1 MIHWTNCCFFVL
13 GMTAFAMGRTTESV
27 QSEEEIAPPTF
38 GLQVQM
44 GQDGNLNARSRQR
57 STGFGAESLPRNRG
71 SISQARYSQM
81 TEADNEASDAGRLKL
96 AQFQEPDTVVNQ
108 DPRDVYFTDDDCDCR
123 EWQVL
128 PQGLMYKAYLAG
140 EKESRMSSVFTSIR
154 GRDGVLWENTL
165 GGHVGLLRYGNRSAI
180 NPEGWQLDLEGAAM
194 PRVDMGHS
202 DDLEAVDFRAGF
214 LSTWR
219 YGPNAYKAGYYHL
232 SSHAGDEFLLRV
244 PTYHRL
250 NYVRDSFIVGW
261 TRFLTPDAQAY
272 GEVAYA
278 WNAEDGAQPL
288 EFQYGLQY
296 SPMVFGFRGAP
307 FAAINGHT
315 RQDFGWIT
323 SVTVQAGWQ
332 WRGYTNHLWRFG
344 VQYYKGPALQWEF
357 AGQSQNSFGAGMWF
371 DY

>member
-1 MIHWTNCCFFVL
+1 MSWSSCCFLAIAVI
-13 GMTAFAMGRTTESV
+13 AFAEDGSNGTIPDGAS
-27 QSEEEIAPPTF
+27 PPLF
-38 GLQVQM
+38 GFQVQID
-44 GQDGNLNARSRQR
+44 QAGNVNQTPLQQSR
-57 STGFGAESLPRNRG
+57 APELELPSRKQAT
-71 SISQARYSQM
+71 ISQVGYAELADESTSYSGKSQL
-81 TEADNEASDAGRLKL
+81 RL
-96 AQFQEPDTVVNQ
+96 AQFREPETRVTQGDYEV
-108 DPRDVYFTDDDCDCR
+108 FIDD
-123 EWQVL
+123 EANGEHVWQVL
-128 PQGLMYKAYLAG
+128 PEGLMYKAYLAG
-140 EKESRMSSVFTSIR
+140 EKESRMASVWTSTQ
-154 GRDGVLWENTL
+154 GRKGVLWENTL

-194 PRVDMGHS
+194 PRVDMGHD

-232 SSHAGDEFLLRV
+232 SSHAGDEYLLRV
-244 PTYHRL
+244 PSYTRL

-272 GEVAYA
+272 AEVGYA
-278 WNAEDGAQPL
+278 WNAECGAQPL

-296 SPMVFGFRGAP
+296 TPMIFGFRGAP

-323 SVTVQAGWQ
+323 SVTAQAGWQ

-344 VQYYKGPALQWEF
+344 VQYYRGPNIQWEF
-357 AGQSQNSFGAGMWF
+357 AGQSQSSVGAGMWYDF
-371 DY
+371 

>member
-1 MIHWTNCCFFVL
+1 MI
-13 GMTAFAMGRTTESV
+13 AFAEDGSG
-27 QSEEEIAPPTF
+27 EIISSDGAAPLF
-38 GLQVQM
+38 GLQVQV
-44 GQDGNLNARSRQR
+44 GQDGNFRSRPQAK
-57 STGFGAESLPRNRG
+57 SPALGQDLPTTKHGAIAQVGYVEPLDEPLTS
-71 SISQARYSQM
+71 S
-81 TEADNEASDAGRLKL
+81 EAGRLSL
-96 AQFQEPDTVVNQ
+96 AQYQAPAAVVAHDDQEFIL
-108 DPRDVYFTDDDCDCR
+108 DPEANGEHV
-123 EWQVL
+123 WQVL

-140 EKESRMSSVFTSIR
+140 EKESRMASVWTSIK
-154 GRDGVLWENTL
+154 GRQGVLWENTL

-219 YGPNAYKAGYYHL
+219 YGPNCYKAGYYHL
-232 SSHAGDEFLLRV
+232 SSHAGDEYLLRV
-244 PTYHRL
+244 PTFDRL
-250 NYVRDSFIVGW
+250 NYVRDSFIFGW

-272 GEVAYA
+272 AEVAYA
-278 WNAEDGAQPL
+278 ANHECGAEPL

-296 SPMVFGFRGAP
+296 TPMIFGFRGAP

-323 SVTVQAGWQ
+323 SITAQAGWQ

-357 AGQSQNSFGAGMWF
+357 AGQSQSSVGAGMWF

>member
-1 MIHWTNCCFFVL
+1 MIRWSGCFFL
-13 GMTAFAMGRTTESV
+13 TIGM
-27 QSEEEIAPPTF
+27 IACAEDRSNVTIPDEGSPPVF
-38 GLQVQM
+38 GFQVQM
-44 GQDGNLNARSRQR
+44 GQDGDLNRRPCPKPADLGLKNHPKKQGTISQVGFAEPVDDNLSSSGTGRLSLAKFQETNAVIPRRDGDVFFDEE
-57 STGFGAESLPRNRG
+57 STGE
-71 SISQARYSQM
+71 Y
-81 TEADNEASDAGRLKL
+81 
-96 AQFQEPDTVVNQ
+96 V
-108 DPRDVYFTDDDCDCR
+108 
-123 EWQVL
+123 WQIM

-140 EKESRMSSVFTSIR
+140 EKESRMSSVFTSIK
-154 GRDGVLWENTL
+154 GRDGILWENTL

-180 NPEGWQLDLEGAAM
+180 NPEGWQLDLEGAAL
-194 PRVDMGHS
+194 PRVDMGHN

-232 SSHAGDEFLLRV
+232 SSHAGDEYLLRV
-244 PTYHRL
+244 PTFDRL

-261 TRFLTPDAQAY
+261 TRFLTPHSQAY
-272 GEVAYA
+272 AEVAYA
-278 WNAEDGAQPL
+278 WNAECGAKPL

-323 SVTVQAGWQ
+323 SLTAQAGWQ

-357 AGQSQNSFGAGMWF
+357 AGQYQNSVGAGMWF

>member
-1 MIHWTNCCFFVL
+1 MICWSSCCFL
-13 GMTAFAMGRTTESV
+13 AIGMIAFAEDDSHAAISDEV
-27 QSEEEIAPPTF
+27 AAPAF
-38 GLQVQM
+38 GFQVQVD
-44 GQDGNLNARSRQR
+44 QDGNLQR
-57 STGFGAESLPRNRG
+57 KSGQPSNGPGQDYPAKKQGN
-71 SISQARYSQM
+71 ISQVSFA
-81 TEADNEASDAGRLKL
+81 EPADEIPSASGASRLRL
-96 AQFQEPDTVVNQ
+96 AQFQEPEAVIYQ
-108 DPRDVYFTDDDCDCR
+108 DDGEVFFDPEANGEHV
-123 EWQVL
+123 WQVL
-128 PQGLMYKAYLAG
+128 PAGLMYKAYLAG
-140 EKESRMSSVFTSIR
+140 EKESRMASVWTSIK

-194 PRVDMGHS
+194 PRVDMGHN
-202 DDLEAVDFRAGF
+202 DDLEAADFRAGF

-232 SSHAGDEFLLRV
+232 SSHIGDEFLLRN
-244 PTYHRL
+244 PGYDRL

-272 GEVAYA
+272 AEVAYA
-278 WNAEDGAQPL
+278 ANHECGAEPL

-296 SPMVFGFRGAP
+296 TPMIFGFRGAP

-323 SVTVQAGWQ
+323 SVTAQAGWQ

-344 VQYYKGPALQWEF
+344 VQYYKGPAIQWEL
-357 AGQSQNSFGAGMWF
+357 AGQSQSSMGAGMWF

>member
-1 MIHWTNCCFFVL
+1 MFCWSSGCYLAL
-13 GMTAFAMGRTTESV
+13 GLIAFAEVGSSVANAGESPV
-27 QSEEEIAPPTF
+27 FA
-38 GLQVQM
+38 LQVQV
-44 GQDGNLNARSRQR
+44 GQDGRLNAKPRPQSSEFGQDIRTPKHKTVSQV
-57 STGFGAESLPRNRG
+57 GFEEPAEESP
-71 SISQARYSQM
+71 
-81 TEADNEASDAGRLKL
+81 DAGDARQLSL
-96 AQFQEPDTVVNQ
+96 AQYQEPPGIVT
-108 DPRDVYFTDDDCDCR
+108 TDDGELFFD
-123 EWQVL
+123 EGATGEHVWQVL

-140 EKESRMSSVFTSIR
+140 EKESRMASVWTSIK
-154 GRDGVLWENTL
+154 GRHGVLWENTL

-180 NPEGWQLDLEGAAM
+180 NPEGWQLDLEGAAL
-194 PRVDMGHS
+194 PRVDMGHD

-232 SSHAGDEFLLRV
+232 SSHAGDEYLLRV
-244 PTYHRL
+244 PTFDRL

-261 TRFLTPDAQAY
+261 TRFLTPHAQAY
-272 GEVAYA
+272 AEVAYA
-278 WNAEDGAQPL
+278 WNAECGAQPL

-296 SPMVFGFRGAP
+296 TPMIFGFRGAP

-323 SVTVQAGWQ
+323 SVTAQAGWQ

-357 AGQSQNSFGAGMWF
+357 AGQSQSSMGAGMWF